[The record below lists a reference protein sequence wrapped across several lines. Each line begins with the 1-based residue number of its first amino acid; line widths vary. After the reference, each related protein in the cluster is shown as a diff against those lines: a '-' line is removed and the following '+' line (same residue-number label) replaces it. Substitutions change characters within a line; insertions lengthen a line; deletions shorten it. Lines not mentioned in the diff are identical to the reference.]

1 MPLILYR
8 LLWCFKPVYP
18 VNMMRLVLFA
28 VCIALSVAIP
38 STSYDKK
45 IGYGHGYVNNNDTDV
60 IVWENYHNKYSNCS
74 SPIFFFLLLIFDFH
88 CYVYL
93 KTNIITFILKKN
105 KCEII
110 SSEKKN
116 QCKLLINK
124 NSRKWKPL

>member
-1 MPLILYR
+1 MNTFKVFLKMPLILYR

-60 IVWENYHNKYSNCS
+60 IVWENYHNKYLTVQVLY
-74 SPIFFFLLLIFDFH
+74 FFFITNIWFPLLCIPKKPILLHLYWKKINVKLFH
-88 CYVYL
+88 L
-93 KTNIITFILKKN
+93 KRKTNVN
-105 KCEII
+105 C
-110 SSEKKN
+110 
-116 QCKLLINK
+116 
-124 NSRKWKPL
+124 